1 MEPLAEI
8 TSAYCRALRLLAE
21 QLQSAEENPKRS
33 KRRLSLLPEPG
44 RPPKVEWMAE
54 KSTNALAQGLLKLL
68 VPESDSKDRQASE
81 EASAASAIPPTG
93 SLDGELDPYAGLP
106 DAYTVDKSHYLMLMG
121 PQISLVSE
129 ADQDS
134 RVLLAATIATFRG
147 FTVKDPEILSSDV
160 NATVMHR

>member
-1 MEPLAEI
+1 
-8 TSAYCRALRLLAE
+8 
-21 QLQSAEENPKRS
+21 
-33 KRRLSLLPEPG
+33 
-44 RPPKVEWMAE
+44 
-54 KSTNALAQGLLKLL
+54 
-68 VPESDSKDRQASE
+68 
-81 EASAASAIPPTG
+81 
-93 SLDGELDPYAGLP
+93 
-106 DAYTVDKSHYLMLMG
+106 MLMG